1 MTTRP
6 FVISHLRSGARVSF
20 PVPSTESILSQAEI
34 SREEFL
40 RWLDQ
45 QPSDSPLAL
54 LNTQSVGER
63 SGEQEQEEEDQEE
76 AHYLEFLTINN
87 KNGDGVVDL
96 IQVTLKYFH
105 QEVLKNQSID
115 VHSAAFDQTSSDE
128 ARRLVIRAYYLARHS
143 IPDFPA
149 PPVGKLWK
157 SDEPQK
163 KLVGVFGGQGVNET
177 YWQELVNLYSLY
189 PAILLP
195 FLEAVD
201 HHLQSLCSTDHAQ
214 ASSLY
219 KHHGI
224 QILKVM
230 VKSTNH
236 QTPNGLSSELCDL
249 TTTDWTSPNSPLHHT
264 GRRPRPYAQPN
275 LISTQG
281 GVTGHSQ
288 GVVVAALIAGELSAS
303 KDNWDE
309 FNKSSLHAISVL
321 FQIGYQGSKAFP
333 QTSLPPKLTSITAE
347 NEGVPTPML
356 AVTGLSLDHLQKSID
371 SISDHL
377 AEDHPDQQLPDAQVS
392 LFNGSK
398 AFVVT
403 GHPKTLVGLVSALR
417 KSKAE
422 PGLDQSKIPFSRR
435 LPVFSMRFL
444 PIGVPYHSHHL
455 EGCTSK
461 MMSSIEEGG
470 IGEEEQAW
478 WESHKATLI
487 CPVFN
492 TETGQDLRNEKN
504 GFLKTLAD
512 QIFTSPIKW
521 TSACAFPEDTTH
533 IIDFGLGTLSGIGS
547 LVARNIE
554 GKGHRMVFVGL
565 PASGLGNK
573 MMNEV
578 YDSINIIREQRWSEK
593 YKIRLVKTKDG
604 RLQIDTPFSRLLS
617 KPPLMVAGM
626 TLALFPLISMP
637 LVLHKTSVMNAGYHI
652 ELAGGGH
659 YNAKA
664 LRSKITAIRAKLQ
677 KPGLGF
683 TLNALYINPKAMGMR
698 KEGLPMEGFVVAAG
712 IPSTEK
718 AKEIIAGLREAG
730 IKHVSFKPGSVDGIR
745 QVINIAAANPDFPVI
760 CQWTGGRAG
769 GHHSCEDF
777 HQPILATYASIRNH
791 SNLILVVGSG
801 FGSAEDVYPYLTGQ
815 WSRDRFDVEMMPF
828 DGVLFASRMMV
839 AKEAATS
846 QSVKELIVKAAGV
859 PDEKWEGT
867 YDRET
872 GGIITV
878 TSELGEPIHK
888 IATRGIKLWKE
899 FDETVFALPREK
911 RAAWL
916 ETHKDYVIKRLNADF
931 QKPWFAEKDGQPAEL
946 GDMTYQETVN
956 RLVKLMYVTHQK
968 RWIDPTLRNLVGD
981 WLRRIE
987 ERLSVVNGPAKI
999 SEIQSYSEL
1008 DDPFPKL
1015 ETFFARYP
1023 EASTQILASEDIAY
1037 FLALSQRPGQKPV
1050 PFIPVLDA
1058 QFGIWFKKDSLWQAE
1073 DIDAVVDQDPQR
1085 VAILQGP
1092 VAVMHSKSTEE
1103 TAGEI
1108 LGGIESGIVS
1118 RLLADEYEGD
1128 SSLVPSQDYMCRE
1141 GVKIEGEEKERMLE
1155 GARIKYRVSPSSD
1168 RADQMVH
1175 VYDIDGHLPPP
1186 SQWIACLAGT
1196 PVGWLSALL
1205 RSISIVQGLDYVDNS
1220 IARVLAPKH
1229 HQRVMV
1235 LTDKIGTPINVKVFG
1250 GLPSLAHR
1258 DLPIPIK
1265 A

>member
-76 AHYLEFLTINN
+76 GGGEEENDKAQKDLDQQRSLVLLAHYLEFLTINN

-224 QILKVM
+224 QILKWLNQPTTKPPMAYLASCAISLPLIGLVQIAHYI
-230 VKSTNH
+230 TLGGA
-236 QTPNGLSSELCDL
+236 QGLTPNQISSQL
-249 TTTDWTSPNSPLHHT
+249 
-264 GRRPRPYAQPN
+264 
-275 LISTQG
+275 QG

-288 GVVVAALIAGELSAS
+288 GVVVAALIAGELSHQ
-303 KDNWDE
+303 K
-309 FNKSSLHAISVL
+309 I
-321 FQIGYQGSKAFP
+321 IGMN
-333 QTSLPPKLTSITAE
+333 SINHHYMRL

-422 PGLDQSKIPFSRR
+422 PGLDQSK
-435 LPVFSMRFL
+435 
-444 PIGVPYHSHHL
+444 
-455 EGCTSK
+455 
-461 MMSSIEEGG
+461 
-470 IGEEEQAW
+470 
-478 WESHKATLI
+478 
-487 CPVFN
+487 
-492 TETGQDLRNEKN
+492 TGQDLRNEKN

-565 PASGLGNK
+565 PASGQGNK
-573 MMNEV
+573 TMNEV

-604 RLQIDTPFSRLLS
+604 RLQIDTPSL
-617 KPPLMVAGM
+617 V
-626 TLALFPLISMP
+626 

-683 TLNALYINPKAMGMR
+683 TLNALYINQKQWAFQFPLWLQMR
-698 KEGLPMEGFVVAAG
+698 
-712 IPSTEK
+712 
-718 AKEIIAGLREAG
+718 
-730 IKHVSFKPGSVDGIR
+730 SVDGIR

>member
-63 SGEQEQEEEDQEE
+63 SGEQEQEEEEQEE
-76 AHYLEFLTINN
+76 REGEEENDRAQKDLDQQRSLVLLAHYLEFLTINN

-224 QILKVM
+224 QILKWLNQPTTKPPMAYLASCAISLPLIGLVQIAHYI
-230 VKSTNH
+230 TLGGA
-236 QTPNGLSSELCDL
+236 QGLTPNQISSQL
-249 TTTDWTSPNSPLHHT
+249 
-264 GRRPRPYAQPN
+264 
-275 LISTQG
+275 QG

-288 GVVVAALIAGELSAS
+288 GVVVAALIAGELSAT

-422 PGLDQSKIPFSRR
+422 PGLDQSKIPFSKR

-554 GKGHRMVFVGL
+554 GKGHRMVFQW
-565 PASGLGNK
+565 AF
-573 MMNEV
+573 
-578 YDSINIIREQRWSEK
+578 Q
-593 YKIRLVKTKDG
+593 
-604 RLQIDTPFSRLLS
+604 
-617 KPPLMVAGM
+617 
-626 TLALFPLISMP
+626 FPLW
-637 LVLHKTSVMNAGYHI
+637 
-652 ELAGGGH
+652 
-659 YNAKA
+659 
-664 LRSKITAIRAKLQ
+664 LQ
-677 KPGLGF
+677 
-683 TLNALYINPKAMGMR
+683 MR